1 MVYSGIHNG
10 TLLFNINALVI
21 FIEQKNLKF
30 AAYAQDNTLY
40 FCLFSSSY
48 VKMNSGKCH
57 LVLSPHDKNNKINL
71 SGEVTN
77 NAQMQKPLVVYIDYK
92 IKFDTHI
99 ETQCKKL
106 EKISSAL
113 AQYIKYMSTNH
124 AQLLMRSFIIS

>member
-1 MVYSGIHNG
+1 
-10 TLLFNINALVI
+10 
-21 FIEQKNLKF
+21 
-30 AAYAQDNTLY
+30 
-40 FCLFSSSY
+40 
-48 VKMNSGKCH
+48 
-57 LVLSPHDKNNKINL
+57 
-71 SGEVTN
+71 
-77 NAQMQKPLVVYIDYK
+77 MQKPLVVYIDYK